1 MKTYIR
7 IVADTNDADYIETFQ
22 SITQK
27 ELADIMPMIK
37 AIKAFKPYETKTAD
51 GEMDWTHRHN
61 YPDFDRCRNDLGD
74 LSIYDY
80 YVKSGRVT
88 EDQFEAF
95 EDIRPHGEQ
104 GVHTIVSVEIIEV
117 ANVKELFLHKYED

>member
-22 SITQK
+22 EITPE
-27 ELADIMPMIK
+27 ELA
-37 AIKAFKPYETKTAD
+37 
-51 GEMDWTHRHN
+51 
-61 YPDFDRCRNDLGD
+61 
-74 LSIYDY
+74 
-80 YVKSGRVT
+80 
-88 EDQFEAF
+88 
-95 EDIRPHGEQ
+95 IRPHGEQ